1 MGNEGIPWLALTTLA
16 DWQRLPRLQF
26 QYPVLRLGLV
36 NRVQLAQLYR
46 EGRGDASAME
56 EMEVSQQWQELF
68 NVALRYGAS
77 NIHLA
82 PGQRPDQLLWRLR
95 IDGELQTLLELSS
108 LLSSQLL
115 PHLKL
120 QAVLDIAV
128 RRRPQDGYLGQRTP
142 DGQPYDLRLS
152 SLPTEQGEKLVL
164 RLLESG
170 YLRLDLAPFGFY

>member
-1 MGNEGIPWLALTTLA
+1 M
-16 DWQRLPRLQF
+16 
-26 QYPVLRLGLV
+26 
-36 NRVQLAQLYR
+36 
-46 EGRGDASAME
+46 
-56 EMEVSQQWQELF
+56 
-68 NVALRYGAS
+68 ALRYGAS

-82 PGQRPDQLLWRLR
+82 PGQQPDQLLWRLR

-128 RRRPQDGYLGQRTP
+128 RRRPQDGYLQQRTP

-164 RLLESG
+164 RLLDSG
-170 YLRLDLAPFGFY
+170 HLWLNLAPLGFC

>member
-1 MGNEGIPWLALTTLA
+1 M
-16 DWQRLPRLQF
+16 
-26 QYPVLRLGLV
+26 
-36 NRVQLAQLYR
+36 QLAQLYR
-46 EGRGDASAME
+46 EGCGDAPARE

-82 PGQRPDQLLWRLR
+82 PGQQPDQLLWRLR

-120 QAVLDIAV
+120 QAGLDIAV
-128 RRRPQDGYLGQRTP
+128 RRRPQDGYLQQRTP

-170 YLRLDLAPFGFY
+170 DLRLDLA